1 MSTLLLSILGNAQR
15 RSCRAKRCIADDVAA
30 LTNGASAIQGFSVEL
45 DDVEGD
51 VRDWMKLK
59 QPPRASANRSRP
71 RL

>member
-1 MSTLLLSILGNAQR
+1 MSTLLLSILDSAQR
-15 RSCRAKRCIADDVAA
+15 RSCRAKRCIADDVA
-30 LTNGASAIQGFSVEL
+30 LTNGASAIQGFSVES